1 MFFMFSIHIK
11 FCVKHILFTIWSI
24 NLFFIHHFVLVQTN
38 NNGNNT
44 KKKLNNTLNI
54 INLKIR
60 AQHYLDWGAAL
71 ALFKK
76 IQALGWLIFVTGANL
91 LWLVSPGIQQPNK
104 CCMARTA
111 SAQSVQTQNSTK
123 RTPFFGPKSL
133 KYLEILLNS
142 LSYTTLFTFN
152 YFSPFTLDMKLV
164 HRKAVYIV
172 FQSFTWPTCYL
183 LI

>member
-60 AQHYLDWGAAL
+60 AQHYLGWGAAL

-76 IQALGWLIFVTGANL
+76 IQALGWLIFVTGADIL
-91 LWLVSPGIQQPNK
+91 GLISPKIQQPNK
-104 CCMARTA
+104 CCIARTA
-111 SAQSVQTQNSTK
+111 SVQSIQAQSSTR

-142 LSYTTLFTFN
+142 LSHIILFAFN
-152 YFSPFTLDMKLV
+152 YFLHSLLIWKLV
-164 HRKAVYIV
+164 HSKAVYIV
-172 FQSFTWPTCYL
+172 FPSFT
-183 LI
+183 